1 MTRMAGLILL
11 ALTAAWNAAAEDPVT
26 LYYWGEEK
34 DSLAPE
40 VLQGFEAL
48 HDGSDGKP
56 VIKVIMG
63 QSACYNK
70 TDDPQRITTAVAGG
84 NPPDVVFFDRF
95 AVGEWAARGAF
106 TSLQPFLDRDLRDRP
121 DDPMTLRR
129 EQFYEPC
136 WAEATYNSQ
145 LYAIPI
151 DTDNRCLYYN
161 LDILDKYA
169 DKLIPIGCVDEKDLT
184 KVGPPRTWDQLK
196 QAAKIMSEYDSEGRI
211 VRLGFIPHFKL
222 GNSWLYIYGWLNGAK
237 FMSDDG
243 KTCLLNEPAVVEALA
258 YMTELYDTLGGGKA
272 VSAFESTLVPGDLD
286 AFLTGK
292 LAMKID
298 TDLFVANIMN
308 MRPNLRFGVALAP
321 APEGK
326 QRLGWC
332 GGWCAIIPRGTKH
345 PDEAWELV
353 KYLASFR
360 AYQIKADVMRQ
371 AASISG
377 LDFMAWIHARKDI
390 TEWGLKKYL
399 YDDPT
404 IDEKFKVAKRVFVDA
419 MPFSKYRPVTPVG
432 QSLWFAQVRAM
443 NEGIFK
449 QHDPDPLKN
458 AQIACD
464 RNTAVVQADL
474 DRIFKAKPHPVIR
487 WEPIIGAYA
496 ALMAAAM
503 AFGYWYFNRNVKAR
517 GYFRKEFRAGY
528 LFALPWFAGFIVFG
542 GGPIFFSLIMSFCD
556 YDVLSPP
563 KFVGLANY
571 AEMFTRDELF
581 YKSLWNTVYM
591 TLGIPLGMI
600 VGLGIALLL
609 NQEVKGMAVY
619 RTFFYLP
626 SVMPAVA
633 ASILWIWIFNPNQ
646 GVLNSLLAYV
656 GIHGPAWL
664 QDQAWS
670 KPALI
675 IMGVW
680 SAGSSMIIW
689 LAGLKGI
696 PRHLYE
702 AAEIDGAGRLRRFIS
717 ITLPML
723 SPYILFNLVMG
734 LIGTFQIFTQALI
747 MTQGGPVDSTL
758 FYVYNLFNYAF
769 RYLRMGYASA
779 MAWVLFAIVLVLTMI
794 QMRLSKRW
802 VYYESDT

>member
-1 MTRMAGLILL
+1 MARAAGLVFL
-11 ALTAAWNAAAEDPVT
+11 ALAAAINAAVAEPAT

-106 TSLQPFLDRDLRDRP
+106 TSLQPFLDRDLRERP

-136 WAEATYNSQ
+136 WAEATYNGEVF
-145 LYAIPI
+145 AIPI

-161 LDILDKYA
+161 LDVLEKYA
-169 DKLIPIGCVDEKDLT
+169 DKLIPIGCVDEKDPT
-184 KVGPPRTWDQLK
+184 KVGPPRTWDQLE
-196 QAAKIMSEYDSEGRI
+196 QAAKIMSEYDSAGRI

-258 YMTELYDTLGGGKA
+258 YMTDLYDTLGGGKA
-272 VSAFESTLVPGDLD
+272 VSAFESTFVPGDLD

-326 QRLGWC
+326 PRLGWC
-332 GGWCAIIPRGTKH
+332 GGWCAVMPRGTRH

-360 AYQIKADVMRQ
+360 AYQIKADVMKQ

-404 IDEKFKVAKRVFVDA
+404 IDQKFKDAKRVFVDA

-443 NEGIFK
+443 NEGVFK
-449 QHDPDPLKN
+449 QHDADPMKN

-464 RNTAVVQADL
+464 RNAAIVQGDL
-474 DRIFKAKPHPVIR
+474 DRIFKPKPHPAIR
-487 WEPIIGAYA
+487 WEPIIGGYIAIV
-496 ALMAAAM
+496 AAAM
-503 AFGYWYFNRNVKAR
+503 VFGYWYFNRKIKAR

-571 AEMFTRDELF
+571 TEMFTRDELF

-600 VGLGIALLL
+600 AGLGIALLL

-696 PRHLYE
+696 PRRLYE

-779 MAWVLFAIVLVLTMI
+779 MAWVLFGIVLVLTMI

-802 VYYESDT
+802 VYYESDS